1 MTLHGKGSLGH
12 ICHLDKEQKL
22 GQTHLTT
29 RRRQTGGVTFSCSRD
44 PRDTEAH
51 VGLSPPLPDLGILG
65 DSWKHAEVA
74 TEMHGTEQ
82 QQTSQ
87 AAEHMLCIAMGSWGG

>member
-1 MTLHGKGSLGH
+1 MERAHWAISVIWIGNRSQASLG
-12 ICHLDKEQKL
+12 
-22 GQTHLTT
+22 THLTT

-44 PRDTEAH
+44 PWDTEAH
-51 VGLSPPLPDLGILG
+51 VGLSPPPPDLGILG

-82 QQTSQ
+82 QQMSQ
-87 AAEHMLCIAMGSWGG
+87 AAEHMLCIAMGNWGG